1 MTASAIWGF
10 AFVAQRVGMDFI
22 GPFAFNALRFLLGG
36 LVLVPFIQIQ
46 RKRPASATS
55 PQPLFT
61 RKTVRSGVIAG
72 SVLFGGASLQQI
84 GIITTTAGKAGFI
97 TGLYVIL
104 VPLLGLLW
112 KKRTR
117 REAWLGA
124 ILAVWGLYLLSV
136 TREFTVSYG
145 DLLVLLSAFFW
156 AFHVQIIDGYVA
168 HSHAL
173 VLACLQFLVCALLS
187 AVVFL
192 FAETTSWPAVYA
204 AGLPILY
211 AGLLSTGVAYTL
223 QVVAQREAHPAHAA
237 ILLSLEA
244 VFAVLGGWLL
254 LSETLS
260 ERQLIG
266 CALMLAGMMASQLNI
281 FSGAR
286 SSVSKN

>member
-1 MTASAIWGF
+1 
-10 AFVAQRVGMDFI
+10 MDFV

-36 LVLVPFIQIQ
+36 LVLIPLILLQ
-46 RKRPASATS
+46 RKQPASTTW

-61 RKTVRSGVIAG
+61 RKTVLSGAIAG

-84 GIITTTAGKAGFI
+84 GIISTTAGKAGFI

-112 KKRTR
+112 KKRTHL
-117 REAWLGA
+117 EAWLGA

-136 TREFTVSYG
+136 TREFTISYG
-145 DLLVLLSAFFW
+145 DFLVLLSAFFW
-156 AFHVQIIDGYVA
+156 AFHVQIIDGFVA

-173 VLACLQFLVCALLS
+173 VLACLQFFVCALLS
-187 AVVFL
+187 ALVFL
-192 FAETTSWPAVYA
+192 FTETASWMAVYA

-211 AGLLSTGVAYTL
+211 AGLFSTGIAYTL

-237 ILLSLEA
+237 ILLSLES

-260 ERQLIG
+260 ERQFIG
-266 CALMLAGMMASQLNI
+266 CALMLGGMMASQLNI
-281 FSGAR
+281 FPGVR